1 MSIRYV
7 NSKFILVNKQT
18 YINPVETVPAFSVQ
32 PGSYKMGGFDLTQN
46 DPNTILNMNYLLG
59 WFSGDTS
66 NYSNLNADMYQDL
79 ADFDNNNEIN
89 IADVTYMLQSIAGN
103 TSGYPVVGQSKVYAP
118 PDTTP
123 PVIALNGGDVT
134 IPVGGT
140 YSEQGAS
147 ATDNVDTNV
156 TVSIDS
162 STVDTS
168 TAGEYTVTY
177 TATDAAGNQSQETIT
192 VTVAENSYSGPVGST
207 ALTNDTIQ
215 TAVDDWVAGGTQKSN
230 VIATYGYISDW
241 NTSSVTVMTQLFED
255 KTTFNDDIGS
265 WDVSNVTD
273 FSQMFDNA
281 QAFEG
286 RNIRKWQLGEG
297 IITSHFYRTFE
308 GTDMEKLY
316 SGVDGW
322 MTQVTSDHPVVDPY
336 IFLNQPTYTPL
347 TDSTIQTAVNHWIGG
362 GTNKN
367 NVISTYGPIEEW
379 DTSQVTDME
388 NLFYLKT
395 NFNDDIRRWDVS
407 NVTTMRTMFKVAYKF
422 NQDIGHWDVSS
433 VTSMREM
440 FSAARA
446 FNQDIGS
453 WDVSNVTTMYAMF
466 NQCYA
471 FNQDI
476 GSWDVSK
483 VTIIMDMFLN
493 CSVFAQDIRMWDVSS
508 LLSGGQS
515 YMFEGATAMHALW
528 TGTPGFGDTPS
539 LEFFNQ

>member
-156 TVSIDS
+156 TVSIDN

-265 WDVSNVTD
+265 WDVSNVTE
-273 FSQMFDNA
+273 FRHMFKNA
-281 QAFEG
+281 QAFNQYIGNWDVSNATTSMVAVFYMFQNAYAFNQYIGNWEMNGKDDLSGMFHNATSFNQDLSNWDVSTIGNFQSAFNGATSFEG
-286 RNIRKWQLGEG
+286 RNIRKWQLKDNL
-297 IITSHFYRTFE
+297 ISSHFYRTFE
-308 GTDMEKLY
+308 NTDMDKLY
-316 SGVDGW
+316 AGVDGW
-322 MTQVTSDHPVVDPY
+322 MTVQKWGEWVVDHY
-336 IFLNQPTYTPL
+336 IFFNQPT
-347 TDSTIQTAVNHWIGG
+347 
-362 GTNKN
+362 
-367 NVISTYGPIEEW
+367 
-379 DTSQVTDME
+379 
-388 NLFYLKT
+388 
-395 NFNDDIRRWDVS
+395 
-407 NVTTMRTMFKVAYKF
+407 
-422 NQDIGHWDVSS
+422 
-433 VTSMREM
+433 
-440 FSAARA
+440 
-446 FNQDIGS
+446 
-453 WDVSNVTTMYAMF
+453 
-466 NQCYA
+466 
-471 FNQDI
+471 
-476 GSWDVSK
+476 
-483 VTIIMDMFLN
+483 
-493 CSVFAQDIRMWDVSS
+493 
-508 LLSGGQS
+508 
-515 YMFEGATAMHALW
+515 
-528 TGTPGFGDTPS
+528 
-539 LEFFNQ
+539 